1 MLRRVNDEYQL
12 DVISSYEALYCSVF
26 GVKAD
31 SFSYSQD
38 SMCRKLFDELIDTL
52 DEAERRVIGKLFGYR
67 EKKGTRAETAELL
80 GVSETE
86 VDSIRERALEKLRSP
101 ENYRFMEQRWY
112 SDKDI
117 RTPGYELD
125 YKGVLVSEIDRYL
138 SGDGEKSGYF
148 GKILTRNGF
157 DVSREVVCLD
167 ASANE
172 AAAGSTASG
181 KVIIDDIVSTLKDFK
196 IAANVV
202 ETPRR
207 RRRARRGAD
216 TIYIVKDGVAQPYR
230 YRNLSDTEIAECVY
244 QVISDDY
251 SEFGCILDYNISDE
265 LMSLL
270 LMKGYFYIEDVAENA
285 PQICAQLD
293 AGDFKEYSR
302 QLREFADKAAVYMVD
317 KKHGMLTFAVIPERV
332 AARIYERQ
340 PADYTELIDC
350 FEIVDRD
357 AAVRLMR
364 NVREAFEDFS
374 DLKITQDAHYRLSK
388 ISGEVH
394 STVQ

>member
-38 SMCRKLFDELIDTL
+38 SMCRRLFDELIDTL
-52 DEAERRVIGKLFGYR
+52 DEAERKVIGKLFGYR

-86 VDSIRERALEKLRSP
+86 VDGIKERALEKLRSP

-125 YKGVLVSEIDRYL
+125 YKKVLVSEIDRYL
-138 SGDGEKSGYF
+138 SGDGERCGYF

-157 DVSREVVCLD
+157 DVSREVRPD
-167 ASANE
+167 AQADE
-172 AAAGSTASG
+172 VAAGSTASG
-181 KVIIDDIVSTLKDFK
+181 KIIIDDIVSTLKDFK

-202 ETPRR
+202 EAPRR
-207 RRRARRGAD
+207 RRRTRRCVE

-230 YRNLSDTEIAECVY
+230 YRNLSDADIAGCVY
-244 QVISDDY
+244 QVMSEDY

-270 LMKGYFYIEDVAENA
+270 LMKGYFYIEDVTKDA
-285 PQICAQLD
+285 PDICAQLD
-293 AGDFKEYSR
+293 AAELTDYSR
-302 QLREFADKAAVYMVD
+302 ELGEFADKAAVYMVD

-350 FEIVDRD
+350 FEITDRD

-364 NVREAFEDFS
+364 NVREAFEDFA